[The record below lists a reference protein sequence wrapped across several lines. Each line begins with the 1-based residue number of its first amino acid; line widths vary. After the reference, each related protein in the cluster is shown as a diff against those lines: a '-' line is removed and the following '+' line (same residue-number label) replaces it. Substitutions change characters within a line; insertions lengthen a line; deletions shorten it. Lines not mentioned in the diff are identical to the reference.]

1 MIKSDYKIDDY
12 KLKYH
17 LETRFRDLDAFGHV
31 NNAVYASYIES
42 ARVSLLNSWKI
53 PRSNKGKSI
62 IMASLKINYHSQL
75 NHPTSLVL
83 GQKIIRLGRTSF
95 DIETVVFDSSDN
107 RVICSALVVVVCF
120 DFDSQSPVEVYDS
133 IKQAYEG

>member
-1 MIKSDYKIDDY
+1 MNKKYKLSDYKLRY
-12 KLKYH
+12 KLQ
-17 LETRFRDLDAFGHV
+17 TRWRDLDAFQHV
-31 NNAVYASYIES
+31 NNAVYATYIEC
-42 ARVSLLNSWKI
+42 ARVNLFKRWSI
-53 PRSNKGKSI
+53 EGTNKGKSI

-75 NHPTSLVL
+75 KHPTSLVL

>member
-1 MIKSDYKIDDY
+1 MEKNRS
-12 KLKYH
+12 LKKYPIH
-17 LETRFRDLDAFGHV
+17 VKMETRWRDLDAFGHV
-31 NNAVYASYIES
+31 NNAVYATYIES

-75 NHPTSLVL
+75 KHPTSLVL

-120 DFDSQSPVEVYDS
+120 DFDSQSSVEVYDS
-133 IKQAYEG
+133 IKQAYEA